1 MPGNTRRWFAG
12 GAIAAVIAAL
22 MMVTTAFANGANTV
36 SQTEIIKNQVIDSDT
51 NGNPCS
57 GAPGTFTLFA
67 KNAIAHVTVNDNGFW
82 ATFTATGTGSFT
94 PTDPSQPSGAG
105 HFTLWDGENGNL
117 RNGTA
122 TFTFHVRVLFTDGSI
137 VTMHEVAHM
146 SISANGINS
155 ISFDKM
161 RLTCG

>member
-22 MMVTTAFANGANTV
+22 MMATTAFANGANTV

-146 SISANGINS
+146 SINS